1 MAKLRS
7 PKNKGSPRQTAA
19 ERLARRGTD
28 VKEIFDEAFLKEIEK
43 LYIISKKVFAG
54 RLRAERRTKKL
65 GSGVEFA
72 EHRDY
77 TPGDDFR
84 YIDWNIYG
92 RMDRLFLRL
101 FEEEEDLHVY
111 ILLDVSNSMTMGDPP
126 KFYYGMQL
134 GAALAY
140 IALSNLDRVGIVPL
154 ADRVVG
160 RLPPTRGV
168 GTIFK
173 IFEFLKQTPIGGP
186 TQLEPSLRTFI
197 HQNQRRGVAVLLS
210 DFYDPAGYRE
220 AINTLRYNKYETYVV
235 QVYDLKEVRPQ
246 LMGDLNLVD
255 CETGEARE
263 ITVSPKLLTD
273 YAREHDRYC
282 QEIERFCTERGVPFF
297 RTHTGL
303 PFQDLILE
311 IFRMGGFIK

>member
-1 MAKLRS
+1 MAAVR
-7 PKNKGSPRQTAA
+7 KGANRETAA
-19 ERLARRGTD
+19 ERMARLQGQ
-28 VKEIFDEAFLKEIEK
+28 VKDIFNEEFLKEIEK

-77 TPGDDFR
+77 APGDDFR

-92 RMDRLFLRL
+92 RMDKLFLRL

-111 ILLDVSNSMTMGDPP
+111 ILLDVSNSMTMGNPP
-126 KFYYGMQL
+126 KFLYAMQV

-140 IALSNLDRVGIVPL
+140 IALSNLDRVGVVPIAERTL
-154 ADRVVG
+154 G

-168 GTIFK
+168 GRIFK
-173 IFEFLKQTPIGGP
+173 VFEFLKQTPIGGP
-186 TQLEPSLRTFI
+186 TRLEPSLRTFI
-197 HQNQRRGVAVLLS
+197 HQNQRRGVAVLIS
-210 DFYDPAGYRE
+210 DFYDPEGYQD

-235 QVYDLKEVRPQ
+235 QVYDLKEVRPE
-246 LMGDLNLVD
+246 LVGDLHLVD
-255 CETGEARE
+255 CETGEE
-263 ITVSPKLLTD
+263 KEVTISPKLLNE
-273 YAREHDRYC
+273 YAKEHDKFC
-282 QEIERFCTERGVPFF
+282 AELDAFCTERAVPFF
-297 RTHTGL
+297 RTHTQI

>member
-1 MAKLRS
+1 MAVSRS
-7 PKNKGSPRQTAA
+7 AGRETAA
-19 ERLARRGTD
+19 ERMARLQGQVKD
-28 VKEIFDEAFLKEIEK
+28 VFNEEFLKEIEK

-72 EHRDY
+72 EHREY

-92 RMDRLFLRL
+92 RMDKLFLRL

-111 ILLDVSNSMTMGDPP
+111 IILDVSNSMTMGSPP
-126 KFYYGMQL
+126 KFIYAMQV

-140 IALSNLDRVGIVPL
+140 IALSNLDRVGVVPF
-154 ADRVVG
+154 ADRTLG

-168 GTIFK
+168 GRIFK
-173 IFEFLKQTPIGGP
+173 IFQFLRKTPIGGP
-186 TQLEPSLRTFI
+186 TRLEPSLRSFI
-197 HQNQRRGVAVLLS
+197 HQNQRRGVAVLIS
-210 DFYDPAGYRE
+210 DFYDHGGYQE

-235 QVYDLKEVRPQ
+235 QVYDLKEVRPD
-246 LMGDLNLVD
+246 LMGDLHLVD
-255 CETGEARE
+255 CETGEE
-263 ITVSPKLLTD
+263 KEVTISPKLLD
-273 YAREHDRYC
+273 EYAKEHDRFC
-282 QEIERFCTERGVPFF
+282 GEIDAFCTERAVPFF
-297 RTHTGL
+297 RTHTGI

-311 IFRMGGFIK
+311 IFRMGGFVK

>member
-1 MAKLRS
+1 MAAARKGN
-7 PKNKGSPRQTAA
+7 PKQTAA
-19 ERLARRGTD
+19 ERLAAGGKS
-28 VKEIFDEAFLKEIEK
+28 VKDIFDESFLKEIEK

-77 TPGDDFR
+77 VPGDDFR

-92 RMDRLFLRL
+92 RMDKLFLRL

-111 ILLDVSNSMTMGDPP
+111 ILVDVSNSMTMGSPP
-126 KFYYGMQL
+126 KFYYAMQI
-134 GAALAY
+134 GAALGY
-140 IALSNLDRVGIVPL
+140 IALSNLDRVGVVPF
-154 ADRVVG
+154 ADGVLG

-168 GTIFK
+168 GRIFK
-173 IFEFLKQTPIGGP
+173 VFEFLKQTPVGGE
-186 TQLEPSLRTFI
+186 TRLEPSLRTFI
-197 HQNQRRGVAVLLS
+197 HQNQRRGVAVLIS
-210 DFYDPAGYRE
+210 DFYDPAGYQE

-235 QVYDLKEVRPQ
+235 QVYDLKEVQPQ
-246 LMGDLNLVD
+246 LMGDLHLVD

-263 ITVSPKLLTD
+263 VTVSPKLLAD
-273 YAREHDRYC
+273 YAKEHEAYC
-282 QEIERFCTERGVPFF
+282 KEIERFCTERAVPFF
-297 RTHTGL
+297 RTHTGM

>member
-1 MAKLRS
+1 M
-7 PKNKGSPRQTAA
+7 
-19 ERLARRGTD
+19 ARRQKSKDRRTAEDRLTALGKRPED
-28 VKEIFDEAFLKEIEK
+28 VFDEPFLKEIEK
-43 LYIISKKVFAG
+43 LYIISKKVFSG

-92 RMDRLFLRL
+92 RMEKLFLRL

-111 ILLDVSNSMTMGDPP
+111 LLLDVSNSMTMGDPP
-126 KFYYGMQL
+126 KFYYAMQI

-140 IALSNLDRVGIVPL
+140 VALSNLDRVGIVPV
-154 ADRVVG
+154 ADWVMG
-160 RLPPTRGV
+160 RLSPSRGV
-168 GTIFK
+168 GRIFK
-173 IFEFLKQTPIGGP
+173 IFQFLKQVPVGGP
-186 TQLEPSLRTFI
+186 TGLEVALRTFI
-197 HQNQRRGVAVLLS
+197 HQNPRRGVAVLIS
-210 DFYDPAGYRE
+210 DFYDPAGYAE

-235 QVYDLKEVRPQ
+235 QVYDQKEVRPK
-246 LMGDLNLVD
+246 LLGDLHLVD

-263 ITVSPKLLTD
+263 VTVSPKLLAE
-273 YAREHDRYC
+273 YAQEHDRYC
-282 QEIERFCTERGVPFF
+282 REIEQFCTERAVPFF
-297 RTHTGL
+297 RTHTGI

-311 IFRMGGFIK
+311 IFRMGGFVK